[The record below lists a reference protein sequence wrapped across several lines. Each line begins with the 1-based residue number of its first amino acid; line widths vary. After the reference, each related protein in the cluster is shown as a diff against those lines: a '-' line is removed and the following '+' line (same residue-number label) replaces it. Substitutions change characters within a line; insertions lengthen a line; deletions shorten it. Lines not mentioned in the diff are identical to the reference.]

1 MPRALAIF
9 INVSIVG
16 FGFAPDFS
24 SLYPIL
30 TQNPAGAG
38 FAGEGGPNRSRT
50 GVPWLRTKCPDH

>member
-38 FAGEGGPNRSRT
+38 LLAKAAPT
-50 GVPWLRTKCPDH
+50 GVEPVFLG